1 MTQEGRFL
9 YTLIETKSQLDMHRK
24 EHTHKA
30 KARQY
35 DQIALIG
42 NPNVGKSVIF
52 GLLTGKYVTVSNY
65 PGTTVEVSHGNIALD
80 SKKFHL
86 VDTPGVNSLIPMSE
100 DEKVTRDILLKERP
114 SLVVQVSDSKNLKR
128 TLLLTLQIAEMGIP
142 LVLDLNMEDEARDR
156 GIIINVQKLKEIL
169 KTEVVTTIAPQRKGL
184 KELRNSILNPSLPQV
199 RLHYP
204 PVIEEYV
211 EKISLLLPEA
221 NISKRSIAIMIL
233 SGDESLK
240 EWLTAHL
247 SEEVIKEIEGLR
259 DESQMKMHGTLNET
273 VNRSRLEL
281 AGEIAKKVIKHI
293 PPEGGR
299 LFYHLGRLSM
309 HPVWG
314 IPLLLMVLFGL
325 YEFVGVF
332 GAGTL
337 VDFFEK
343 TIFGKYI
350 NPMATKVVQLLVPIG
365 FIQEML
371 VGEYGLVTVALTYSI
386 AIILPITATFFI
398 AFAVLED
405 SGYLPR
411 LAIMSNKV
419 FSLMGLNGKAVLP
432 MVLGLGCGTMAV
444 MTSRILEARRD
455 RIIITFLLALAIPCS
470 AQLGVILGMLSA
482 LSLFA
487 TIIWVGCILLVLFVS
502 GYLASR
508 VIRGERTD
516 FFLEIPPIRRPA
528 IANILL
534 KTAGRVE
541 WYLKEAVPLFILGT
555 FILFLLHKLNL
566 LVILE
571 KVASPVV
578 VNVLGLPTK
587 TTESF
592 ILGFLRR
599 DYGAAGLFTMAEKG
613 LLTPV
618 QSLVS
623 LITITLFI
631 PCLANFFMIIKEMG
645 SRIAVA
651 MAAIVFPLAVLVGGA
666 LNWVLTALHVRL

>member
-1 MTQEGRFL
+1 MHTQ
-9 YTLIETKSQLDMHRK
+9 

-80 SKKFHL
+80 SKKYHV

-100 DEKVTRDILLKERP
+100 DEKVTRDILLKERQ

-128 TLLLTLQIAEMGIP
+128 TLLLTLQIGEMGIP
-142 LVLDLNMEDEARDR
+142 MVLDLNMDDEARDR

-169 KTEVVTTIAPQRKGL
+169 DTEVVTTIAPQRKGL
-184 KELRNSILNPSLPQV
+184 KELRNSILNPSLPKV
-199 RLHYP
+199 RIHYP

-211 EKISLLLPEA
+211 EKISFLLPEA
-221 NISKRSIAIMIL
+221 NISKRSVAVMIL

-247 SEEVIKEIEGLR
+247 PEEVIKEMEALR
-259 DESQMKMHGTLNET
+259 DECQLKVHGTLSET
-273 VNRSRLEL
+273 VNRARLEL
-281 AGEIAKKVIKHI
+281 AGEIAEKVIKYI
-293 PPEGGR
+293 PPEGGQ
-299 LFYHLGRLSM
+299 LFYHIGRLSM

-314 IPLLLMVLFGL
+314 IPILLIVLLGL

-337 VDFFEK
+337 VNFFEK
-343 TIFGKYI
+343 TIFGQYI
-350 NPMATKVVQLLVPIG
+350 NPMATKVVQLLVPVG

-371 VGEYGLVTVALTYSI
+371 VGEYGLVTVALTYAI

-398 AFAVLED
+398 AFAILED

-482 LSLFA
+482 LSFFA
-487 TIIWVGCILLVLFVS
+487 TIIWVGCILLVLLLS
-502 GYLASR
+502 GYLASK
-508 VIRGERTD
+508 VIKGERTD

-528 IANILL
+528 IANILV

-571 KVASPVV
+571 KAASPVV
-578 VNVLGLPTK
+578 VNLLGLPEK

-599 DYGAAGLFTMAEKG
+599 DYGAAGLFIMAEKG

-645 SRIAVA
+645 SRIAIA
-651 MAAIVFPLAVLVGGA
+651 MAAIVFPLAVLTGGA
-666 LNWVLTALHVRL
+666 LNWILTALHVRL

>member
-1 MTQEGRFL
+1 
-9 YTLIETKSQLDMHRK
+9 MHY
-24 EHTHKA
+24 A
-30 KARQY
+30 
-35 DQIALIG
+35 
-42 NPNVGKSVIF
+42 P
-52 GLLTGKYVTVSNY
+52 
-65 PGTTVEVSHGNIALD
+65 
-80 SKKFHL
+80 
-86 VDTPGVNSLIPMSE
+86 
-100 DEKVTRDILLKERP
+100 
-114 SLVVQVSDSKNLKR
+114 VV
-128 TLLLTLQIAEMGIP
+128 
-142 LVLDLNMEDEARDR
+142 
-156 GIIINVQKLKEIL
+156 
-169 KTEVVTTIAPQRKGL
+169 
-184 KELRNSILNPSLPQV
+184 
-199 RLHYP
+199 
-204 PVIEEYV
+204 EEYI
-211 EKISLLLPEA
+211 EKLSSLLPEGA
-221 NISKRSIAIMIL
+221 ISKRSIAVMIL

-240 EWLTAHL
+240 EWLAANL
-247 SEEVIKEIEGLR
+247 PAEAIKEIERLR
-259 DESQMKMHGTLNET
+259 DDCQVKMHGNLGAAINQT
-273 VNRSRLEL
+273 RLDI
-281 AGEIAKKVIKHI
+281 AGEIADKVIKRI

-299 LFYHLGRLSM
+299 LFSFLGRISM

-314 IPLLLMVLFGL
+314 IPVLLVVLFGL

-337 VDFFEK
+337 VEFFEK
-343 TIFGKYI
+343 TIFGVYI
-350 NPMATKVVQLLVPIG
+350 NPMATKVVTLLVPARL
-365 FIQEML
+365 IQEML
-371 VGEYGLVTVALTYSI
+371 VGEYGLVTVALTYAI

-444 MTSRILEARRD
+444 MTSRILETRRD

-482 LSLFA
+482 LSLRA
-487 TIIWVGCILLVLFVS
+487 TVIWVACILAVLFVS

-508 VIRGERTD
+508 VVKGERTD
-516 FFLEIPPIRRPA
+516 FFLEIPPIRKPA
-528 IANILL
+528 IMNILV

-555 FILFLLHKLNL
+555 FILFLLHKLDL
-566 LVILE
+566 LTVLE
-571 KVASPVV
+571 RISSPVV
-578 VNVLGLPTK
+578 VNVLGLPEK

-613 LLTPV
+613 LLTHV

-623 LITITLFI
+623 LVTITLFI

-645 SRIAVA
+645 LRIAVF
-651 MAAIVFPLAVLVGGA
+651 MVLIVFPLAFLSGGL
-666 LNWVLTALHVRL
+666 LNWILTTFHVAL

>member
-1 MTQEGRFL
+1 MHMHEHKHRHRHGGR
-9 YTLIETKSQLDMHRK
+9 MG
-24 EHTHKA
+24 
-30 KARQY
+30 QY

-80 SKKFHL
+80 SKKFHV

-142 LVLDLNMEDEARDR
+142 MVLDLNMEDEARDR

-169 KTEVVTTIAPQRKGL
+169 DTEVVTTIAPQRKGL
-184 KELRNSILNPSLPQV
+184 KELRNSILNPSLPKV
-199 RLHYP
+199 RIHYP

-221 NISKRSIAIMIL
+221 NISKRSVAVMIL

-247 SEEVIKEIEGLR
+247 PGEVIKEMEALR
-259 DESQMKMHGTLNET
+259 DECQLKMHGTLSET
-273 VNRSRLEL
+273 VNRTRLEL
-281 AGEIAKKVIKHI
+281 AGEIAEKVIKYI
-293 PPEGGR
+293 PPEGGQ
-299 LFYHLGRLSM
+299 LFYHIGRLSM
-309 HPVWG
+309 HPLWG
-314 IPLLLMVLFGL
+314 IPILLIVLLGL

-337 VDFFEK
+337 VNFFEK

-371 VGEYGLVTVALTYSI
+371 VGEYGLVTVALTYAI

-398 AFAVLED
+398 AFAILED

-411 LAIMSNKV
+411 LAIMSNRV

-482 LSLFA
+482 LSFFA
-487 TIIWVGCILLVLFVS
+487 TIIWVGCILIVLFLS
-502 GYLASR
+502 GYLASK
-508 VIRGERTD
+508 VIKGERTD

-528 IANILL
+528 IANILI

-566 LVILE
+566 LLILE
-571 KVASPVV
+571 KAASPVV
-578 VNVLGLPTK
+578 VHLLGLPEK

-645 SRIAVA
+645 SRIAIA
-651 MAAIVFPLAVLVGGA
+651 MAAIVFPLAVLTGGA
-666 LNWVLTALHVRL
+666 LNWILTVLHVRL

>member
-1 MTQEGRFL
+1 MKG
-9 YTLIETKSQLDMHRK
+9 SQYER
-24 EHTHKA
+24 
-30 KARQY
+30 
-35 DQIALIG
+35 IALIG

-65 PGTTVEVSHGNIALD
+65 PGTTVEVSHGNISLD
-80 SKKFHL
+80 GKKCL
-86 VDTPGVNSLIPMSE
+86 VVDTPGVNSLIPMSE
-100 DEKVTRDILLKERP
+100 DERVTRDILLKERP
-114 SLVVQVSDSKNLKR
+114 SLVIQVADSKNLKR
-128 TLLLTLQIAEMGIP
+128 TLVLTLQIAEMGIP
-142 LVLDLNMEDEARDR
+142 MVLDLNMDDEARDK
-156 GIIINVQKLKEIL
+156 GIIINVQKLCEIL
-169 KTEVVTTIAPQRKGL
+169 NVEVVTTIAPQRKGF
-184 KELRNSILNPSLPQV
+184 KELKNSLLSPSV
-199 RLHYP
+199 AKVDMRYAS
-204 PVIEEYV
+204 VVEEYI
-211 EKISLLLPEA
+211 ERLSSLLPEGA
-221 NISKRSIAIMIL
+221 ISKRSIAVMIL

-240 EWLTAHL
+240 EWLAANL
-247 SEEVIKEIEGLR
+247 PGEAIKEIERLR
-259 DESQMKMHGTLNET
+259 DDCQVKMRGNLRAAINQT
-273 VNRSRLEL
+273 RLDI
-281 AGEIAKKVIKHI
+281 AGEIADKVIKRI

-299 LFYHLGRLSM
+299 LFSFLGRISM

-314 IPLLLMVLFGL
+314 IPVLLVVLFGL

-337 VDFFEK
+337 VEFFEK
-343 TIFGKYI
+343 TIFGVYI
-350 NPMATKVVQLLVPIG
+350 NPMATKVVTLLVPVRI
-365 FIQEML
+365 IQEML
-371 VGEYGLVTVALTYSI
+371 VGEYGLVTVALTYAI

-444 MTSRILEARRD
+444 MTSRILETRRD

-482 LSLFA
+482 LSLRA
-487 TIIWVGCILLVLFVS
+487 TVIWVACILTVLFVS

-508 VIRGERTD
+508 VVKGERTD
-516 FFLEIPPIRRPA
+516 FFLEIPPIRKPA
-528 IANILL
+528 IMNILV

-555 FILFLLHKLNL
+555 FILFLLHKLDL
-566 LVILE
+566 LTILE
-571 KVASPVV
+571 RISSPVV
-578 VNVLGLPTK
+578 VNVLGLPEK

-613 LLTPV
+613 LLTHI

-623 LITITLFI
+623 LVTITLFI

-645 SRIAVA
+645 LRIAVF
-651 MAAIVFPLAVLVGGA
+651 MALIVFPLAFLTGGL
-666 LNWVLTALHVRL
+666 LNWILTTFHVAL